1 MSSFTWMLVEG
12 VYLYYTII
20 KVFSDGKIYMSWYI
34 IFAWGTP
41 AVVVGITGAVR
52 HQWYGTPD

>member
-1 MSSFTWMLVEG
+1 MLVEG